1 MRKLTIAIATVLGSM
16 LFALPNTVFAVDVFG
31 GPDGACTQ
39 ANTTGE
45 VPEICKDTVNATGE
59 SPIVGP
65 NGIVTKGVQVL
76 VIVVG
81 IIAVIMLII
90 SGLRLITSGGDPKN
104 AASAR
109 DGILYAGIGIV
120 VVITAQLLIN
130 FVLTKL

>member
-1 MRKLTIAIATVLGSM
+1 MRKLTLVMATVLGSM

-31 GPDGACTQ
+31 GSDGACTQ

-59 SPIVGP
+59 NPIVGP
-65 NGIVTKGVQVL
+65 SGIVTKGLQVL
-76 VIVVG
+76 VIVIG
-81 IIAVIMLII
+81 IIAVVMLVI
-90 SGLRLITSGGDPKN
+90 SGLRLIMSGGDPKN

-120 VVITAQLLIN
+120 VVVTAQLLIN